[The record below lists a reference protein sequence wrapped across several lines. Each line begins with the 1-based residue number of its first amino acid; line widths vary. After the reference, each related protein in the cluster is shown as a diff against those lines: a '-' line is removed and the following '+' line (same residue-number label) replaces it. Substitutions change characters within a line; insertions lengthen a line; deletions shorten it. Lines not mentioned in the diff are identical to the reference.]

1 VASLSPFPLIKVVMF
16 VSVFMF
22 VCFLLFY
29 SIILPGAN
37 DNRHIDDMIST
48 TCNNLTVYALHT

>member
-22 VCFLLFY
+22 VSYYFIVF
-29 SIILPGAN
+29 ILPGVN
-37 DNRHIDDMIST
+37 DNRHIDDI
-48 TCNNLTVYALHT
+48 